1 MFLGA
6 CRAGCFLAG
15 PGQIGIRGSLI
26 ALRLAMNTDK
36 RPIAAR
42 SEPPFITPIR
52 VQNVA
57 LSVLATLAL
66 LVLLRYAQELFV
78 PLVLSILIAFALNPF
93 VTLLETL
100 HVHRT
105 LAAAI
110 VVAFLIVSTGF
121 GAYALRYQANVVL
134 ENVPGT
140 LGRLR
145 TQIERF
151 RASSPQS
158 SGPIGKIQ
166 KAAQEIEKTAAE
178 ATETRPEK
186 GVTKVEI
193 AQPPFR
199 ANEYLWSGSIGLLG
213 LLSDSVL
220 VAFLV
225 FFLLASGDL
234 TKRKLVQIIGTKL
247 SEKKMT
253 LETLNEITA
262 QIERFLLIQ
271 AVTCVAVGAC
281 VGFTLWAFGVNQP
294 AFWGAVAGVLSSVP
308 YLGPTFVTVALGLVT
323 FLQFDSIAVAAEI
336 VGITVVIF
344 SLEGFLVK
352 PTVMGKAANI
362 NGLAMFIGLLFWSWI
377 WGLIGMIVAVPIMM
391 VIKSVCDRVENF
403 RPIGELLD
411 EK

>member
-1 MFLGA
+1 
-6 CRAGCFLAG
+6 
-15 PGQIGIRGSLI
+15 
-26 ALRLAMNTDK
+26 MNTYKPPTAVSNDS
-36 RPIAAR
+36 PI
-42 SEPPFITPIR
+42 ITPIR
-52 VQNVA
+52 VRNVA

-66 LVLLRYAQELFV
+66 LVLLRYAQELFI
-78 PLVLSILIAFALNPF
+78 PLVISVLIAFALNPF
-93 VTLLETL
+93 VTLLERI

-105 LAAAI
+105 IASA
-110 VVAFLIVSTGF
+110 VVVTLLIVSTGF
-121 GAYALRYQANVVL
+121 GAYALRNQANTVL
-134 ENVPGT
+134 ENVPNA

-145 TQIERF
+145 TEIGKF
-151 RASSPQS
+151 RRSGSQS

-178 ATETRPEK
+178 ATATRPEQ

-199 ANEYLWSGSIGLLG
+199 ANEYLWSGSIGLIG
-213 LLSDSVL
+213 VLSDCVL
-220 VAFLV
+220 VIFLV

-234 TKRKLVQIIGTKL
+234 VKRKLVHIIGTKL

-253 LETLNEITA
+253 LETINEITT
-262 QIERFLLIQ
+262 QVEHFLLIQ

-281 VGFTLWAFGVNQP
+281 VGFTLWAFGVDQP

-308 YLGPTFVTVALGLVT
+308 YLGPTFVTVALPLVT
-323 FLQFDSIAVAAEI
+323 FLQFDSIAMTAEI
-336 VGITVVIF
+336 VGITIAIF
-344 SLEGFLVK
+344 SLEGFLIK
-352 PTVMGKAANI
+352 PTVMGKAASI